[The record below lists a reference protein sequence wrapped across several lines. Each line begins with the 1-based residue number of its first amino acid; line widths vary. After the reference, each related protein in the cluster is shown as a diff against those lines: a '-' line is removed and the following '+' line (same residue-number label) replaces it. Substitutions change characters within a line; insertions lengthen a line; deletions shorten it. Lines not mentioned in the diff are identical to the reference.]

1 MNEEINEEP
10 IIIAGLEL
18 PGVNLDYAMA
28 ELKSLASAN
37 HMRVMD
43 QLTQKLERPNA
54 ATYFGKGKIEEL
66 TQVAAAREVETLV
79 VNDEL
84 TPSQLSNLEKETQ
97 LRVIDRT
104 GLILEIFA
112 NRARSKE
119 ARLQVELAK
128 LQYQLPRLR
137 TSATQRLDQQTAGN
151 TGGGFTNRGAGETKL
166 ELNRRTIRNRINHIN
181 QELKEMSTSANVQ
194 RQRWDKKDIP
204 SVALVGYTNTG
215 KSTTMNGLISM
226 YGRNEDKQVFEKDML
241 FATLDTSVRK
251 LTFPDQKELILSDTV
266 GFVSNLP
273 HQLVKAFRSTLSEAA
288 KADLLVQ
295 VVDVSDP
302 HYREMMQTTADT
314 LQEIGVTDV
323 PMIYAFNKADRAG
336 IAYPTLDGTE
346 LTYSA
351 KQLQSLE
358 MLTSLIKKQVF
369 KNYVRADFLIPFDE
383 GQVVNFLNGNAD
395 VKKTSYTDQGTKITA
410 ELKDSDYQRLAQYVV
425 QPEDRI

>member
-18 PGVNLDYAMA
+18 PGVNLDYAMS

-194 RQRWDKKDIP
+194 RQRRDKKDIP

-314 LQEIGVTDV
+314 IQEIGVTDV

>member
-137 TSATQRLDQQTAGN
+137 TSATQRLGQQTAGN

-194 RQRWDKKDIP
+194 RQRRDKKDIP

-425 QPEDRI
+425 QPEDQI

>member
-66 TQVAAAREVETLV
+66 TQVAAAREVEALV

-194 RQRWDKKDIP
+194 RQRRDKKDIP

>member
-194 RQRWDKKDIP
+194 RQRRNKKDIP

-226 YGRNEDKQVFEKDML
+226 YGRNEDKRVFEKDML

>member
-18 PGVNLDYAMA
+18 PGVNLDYAIA

-194 RQRWDKKDIP
+194 RQRRDKKDIP

-251 LTFPDQKELILSDTV
+251 LAFPDQKELILSDTV